1 MRNVDQ
7 ISIES
12 LITQNLI
19 LNFTNISI
27 FQVEATVYVKSSLSK
42 LLKVAINNS
51 LTIELQRSLTCKNS
65 YSDIS

>member
-19 LNFTNISI
+19 LNFANISI
-27 FQVEATVYVKSSLSK
+27 FQVEATVYVKSSLSR
-42 LLKVAINNS
+42 LLKVVINNS
-51 LTIELQRSLTCKNS
+51 LTIGLQRSLTCKNS

>member
-19 LNFTNISI
+19 LNFANISI

-42 LLKVAINNS
+42 LLKVVINNS
-51 LTIELQRSLTCKNS
+51 LTIGLQRSLTCKNS